1 MYQLTLVEEKMV
13 EDMRLRMEQKEREEK
28 EEKWEVFRH
37 PVYENMIE
45 GSSLGNLRKYET
57 KEKKRFTNPQT

>member
-28 EEKWEVFRH
+28 EVKWEVFRH
-37 PVYENMIE
+37 PVYENMLE
-45 GSSLGNLRKYET
+45 
-57 KEKKRFTNPQT
+57 